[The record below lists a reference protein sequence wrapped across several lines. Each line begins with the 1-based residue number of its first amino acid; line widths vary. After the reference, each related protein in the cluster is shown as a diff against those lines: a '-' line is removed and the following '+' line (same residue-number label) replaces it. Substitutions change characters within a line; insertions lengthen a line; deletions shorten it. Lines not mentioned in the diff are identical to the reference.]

1 MNTVLVSRLLT
12 LNKYVARFNSFMT
25 VNQSNDLASKSM
37 DWFLYDSDFRHERG
51 FMFIISFPI
60 LMQQT
65 FTNTN

>member
-1 MNTVLVSRLLT
+1 
-12 LNKYVARFNSFMT
+12 
-25 VNQSNDLASKSM
+25 M

-51 FMFIISFPI
+51 FMFISFPI